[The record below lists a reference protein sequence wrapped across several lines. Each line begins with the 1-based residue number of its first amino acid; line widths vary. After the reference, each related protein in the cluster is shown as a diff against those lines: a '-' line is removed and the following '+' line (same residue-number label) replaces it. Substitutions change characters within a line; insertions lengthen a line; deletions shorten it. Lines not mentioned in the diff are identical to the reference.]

1 MSVNTDQSS
10 SQEIIVSI
18 CCLSYNHGPY
28 IANSLNG
35 FMKQKTRFPF
45 EVLIHD
51 DASTD
56 QTTDIIKKYE
66 RDYPDIVKPIY
77 QSENQWSK
85 GARAISVT
93 HNFPRAKGKYI
104 AICEGDDYWTDPH
117 KLQKQVDFLESH
129 PEYVLCCGGF
139 TSVND
144 GKETV
149 HILDSVP
156 GVMQSG
162 DQKGFTFELKHTVH
176 KWIIKTLTV
185 VFRNRVGEFDLGKYK
200 HARDVHWF
208 YHLLKLGKGYY
219 FKEDFGVYTMH
230 DGGVQSLVKKKE
242 IAETAYRYYEE
253 LHRLNQDE
261 FTRIMRLKSIAYYI
275 RVSQVSLFSDFNRTL
290 MKEYRGLVRK
300 PLELQWLAAAFIK
313 KHKKK

>member
-1 MSVNTDQSS
+1 MSVSVNQPY
-10 SQEIIVSI
+10 SQEIVISI

-28 IANSLNG
+28 IANALDG
-35 FMKQKTRFPF
+35 FMMQETDFSF

-56 QTTDIIKKYE
+56 HTTEIIKKYE
-66 RDYPDIVKPIY
+66 RDYPGIVKPIY

-85 GARAISVT
+85 GARGISVT

-104 AICEGDDYWTDPH
+104 AICEGDDYWTDPL

-129 PEYVLCCGGF
+129 PDYTLCCGGF
-139 TSVND
+139 TSVNGD
-144 GKETV
+144 KETI
-149 HILDSVP
+149 HILDSAP
-156 GVMQSG
+156 GVIQSS
-162 DQKGFTFELKHTVH
+162 DQKGFTFELKDTVH

-185 VFRNRVGEFDLGKYK
+185 VFRNRVRELDFEKYE

-219 FKEDFGVYTMH
+219 FKENFGVYNQH
-230 DGGVQSLVKKKE
+230 DGGIQSLVKKNE

-261 FTRIMRLKSIAYYI
+261 FTRIMRLKSVAYLVRANHQPYLSRI
-275 RVSQVSLFSDFNRTL
+275 NRQL
-290 MKEYRGLVRK
+290 MTEYVGLVK
-300 PLELQWLAAAFIK
+300 SPFEFKWLAAAWVK
-313 KHKKK
+313 KHKRN